1 MEKNKVHIETK
12 RELVS
17 ADGKRFAP
25 FSDIAFKVW
34 NEETKHLDRVI
45 CRIIGMSDSDYE
57 KDNGY
62 IVADRVEINRCESNQ
77 CVFYFKEMQDINYVY
92 VD

>member
-1 MEKNKVHIETK
+1 MLHIETK
-12 RELVS
+12 RELVT
-17 ADGKRFAP
+17 DDDKRFSL
-25 FSDIAFKVW
+25 FSDIAFKIH
-34 NEETKHLDRVI
+34 NKETNHLDKVI
-45 CRIIGMSDSDYE
+45 CRIIGMSDSDYK

-77 CVFYFKEMQDINYVY
+77 CIFYFKDMHDINYVY

>member
-1 MEKNKVHIETK
+1 MENNKTHIETK

-17 ADGKRFAP
+17 ANGKRFTL

-34 NEETKHLDRVI
+34 NEETKNLDRVI
-45 CRIIGMSDSDYE
+45 CKIIGMTDSDYG

-62 IVADRVEINRCESNQ
+62 IIADSVEINRCESNQ

>member
-1 MEKNKVHIETK
+1 MKNNKIHIETK
-12 RELVS
+12 SELIS
-17 ADGKRFAP
+17 AEGKRFSL

-45 CRIIGMSDSDYE
+45 CRIIGTCDSDYG

-77 CVFYFKEMQDINYVY
+77 CVFCFKDMQDINYVS